1 MKKIFLFLIILIL
14 LVTSVSALEVNDY
27 PALQKIRD
35 YNNKSTADFAVKV
48 SFLIAFIAGILGILS
63 PCILPFIPAYFS
75 YTFKEKTNITKMTF
89 VFFLGFSLMF
99 ILMGVVAGFL
109 GSQLLSV
116 IQSGWLVTIAG
127 IFIAGLGIMTLMGK
141 SFSSFIKP
149 HHKVKNDIPGVFLLG
164 IFFAIGWSACLGP
177 ILAGIL
183 GIGAILNNV
192 FYSAVLLF
200 FYSLGNLVPLFLLSI
215 FYDKFNLA
223 KSKII
228 QGKVLHYKIDDDEYS
243 IHTTNLVSGLLFLF
257 VGIVIIIYKGTSVFN
272 TWDFL
277 NTKQYFYSVQD
288 LLIEWQHADLLGI
301 VILVVFVLIIGGFL
315 WRRRKR

>member
-1 MKKIFLFLIILIL
+1 LSL
-14 LVTSVSALEVNDY
+14 SVSALDINDY
-27 PALQKIRD
+27 PALQKIKD

-89 VFFLGFSLMF
+89 IFFLGFSLMF
-99 ILMGVVAGFL
+99 IIMGVVAGFI

-116 IQSGWLVTIAG
+116 LQKGWLVTIAG
-127 IFIAGLGIMTLMGK
+127 LFIAGLGIMTLMGK
-141 SFSSFIKP
+141 SFSSFIKF
-149 HHKVKNDIPGVFLLG
+149 HHRFRNDVPGVFLLG
-164 IFFAIGWSACLGP
+164 IFFALGWSACLGP

-183 GIGAILNNV
+183 GIGAILNNI

-200 FYSLGNLVPLFLLSI
+200 FYSLGNFVPLFIISV

-223 KSKII
+223 NSKII
-228 QGKVLHYKIDDDEYS
+228 KGKILHYTIDDKEYS
-243 IHTTNLVSGLLFLF
+243 VHTTNLVSGIMFLI
-257 VGIVIIIYKGTSVFN
+257 VGLVMIVYKGTAVVN

-277 NTKQYFYSVQD
+277 NTKQYFYSIQD

-301 VILVVFVLIIGGFL
+301 VVLVVFVLIIGGFL
-315 WRRRKR
+315 WRRRKS